1 MKYSDEKDL
10 SNYKK
15 VNTDTWDDI
24 KDNIRLRAI
33 NTKYLKEYGNHIAH
47 KKFLDISLT
56 LSLQEKQKQMLSYID
71 RKSVV

>member
-1 MKYSDEKDL
+1 MEYSDETDL

-24 KDNIRLRAI
+24 KDYIKLRAI
-33 NTKYLKEYGNHIAH
+33 NTKYLEEYGNNIAC

-56 LSLQEKQKQMLSYID
+56 LSLQEKQEKMLSYILTEED
-71 RKSVV
+71 